1 MRFSDI
7 EKGVKQQSFMKM
19 QCSIVKS
26 LVSSDGRASV
36 CWLDIQV
43 FLRWVS
49 YMFSVSWSTHLSK
62 RVRNDI
68 RFSRCGG
75 LSLHV
80 WVGWVGGWDQ
90 KWTDSGSLGRLVEA
104 DVRSHPIR
112 KIVKLLLK
120 SPKGSVQLR
129 PIQSNDK
136 VLPYDF
142 CREVRSESF
151 PISLHQTLWLSVP
164 ISDLS

>member
-62 RVRNDI
+62 RVGDVVPGVAVYLYMYG
-68 RFSRCGG
+68 SGE
-75 LSLHV
+75 
-80 WVGWVGGWDQ
+80 WDQ